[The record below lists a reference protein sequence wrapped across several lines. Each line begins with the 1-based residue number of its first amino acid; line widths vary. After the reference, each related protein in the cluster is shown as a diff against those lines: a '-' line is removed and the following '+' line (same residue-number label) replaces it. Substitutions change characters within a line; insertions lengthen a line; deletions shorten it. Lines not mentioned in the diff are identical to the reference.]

1 MTLIDGPYFRILFPW
16 SKLEYEIH
24 TTYLNLGKI
33 VIIFWNGPNL
43 ILRLKALGGNETTDV
58 RDKSVR
64 DEWSLRDKFLDRDKF
79 LWDRDRKDRDKTK
92 LRDTDVTKFSSQQT
106 VSWQ

>member
-1 MTLIDGPYFRILFPW
+1 MSSPKNGFE
-16 SKLEYEIH
+16 LENI
-24 TTYLNLGKI
+24 
-33 VIIFWNGPNL
+33 
-43 ILRLKALGGNETTDV
+43 ETPDV